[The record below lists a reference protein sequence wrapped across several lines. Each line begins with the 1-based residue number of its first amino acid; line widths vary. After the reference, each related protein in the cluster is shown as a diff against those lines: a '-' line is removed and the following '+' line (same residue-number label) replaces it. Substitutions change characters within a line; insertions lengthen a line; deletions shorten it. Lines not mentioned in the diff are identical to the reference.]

1 KTSYTP
7 LSTSTGTW
15 KVAGPD
21 TTGDFSA
28 IGYHYALTIYKTL
41 NVPVGI
47 INTSQGASKLNTWV
61 DLPTLQADPAYKGTV
76 EERDKMLAGYPAVK
90 AKLDADMKKWE
101 ADKAAAEAAK
111 TPFTTPRPGFSWAGT
126 PGGPDD
132 RFLPATFYNGMINP
146 LLPYAL
152 RGVIWYQAEGDAGLV
167 EYYSKAFPALITN
180 WRKLFGQG
188 DIPFYWVQLSA
199 YGDNKWNDG
208 VIWPLMREAQGK
220 ALALPNTGQAIS
232 FDLGEP
238 GNIHPQ
244 RKQEIGRRLARIA
257 LSRTYGQKNM
267 VDTGPEVDKIERE
280 GAGFRVRFK
289 SPNGWHII
297 APLTLPITG
306 FELAGEDKVFKPAA
320 AVIGDKSTSVL
331 VTSAEVPN
339 PVAVRYGWRDFPNPS
354 LVHST
359 QGLPVE
365 QFRSDN
371 WAR

>member
-1 KTSYTP
+1 
-7 LSTSTGTW
+7 
-15 KVAGPD
+15 
-21 TTGDFSA
+21 
-28 IGYHYALTIYKTL
+28 
-41 NVPVGI
+41 
-47 INTSQGASKLNTWV
+47 
-61 DLPTLQADPAYKGTV
+61 
-76 EERDKMLAGYPAVK
+76 
-90 AKLDADMKKWE
+90 
-101 ADKAAAEAAK
+101 
-111 TPFTTPRPGFSWAGT
+111 
-126 PGGPDD
+126 
-132 RFLPATFYNGMINP
+132 
-146 LLPYAL
+146 
-152 RGVIWYQAEGDAGLV
+152 
-167 EYYSKAFPALITN
+167 
-180 WRKLFGQG
+180 
-188 DIPFYWVQLSA
+188 
-199 YGDNKWNDG
+199 
-208 VIWPLMREAQGK
+208 MREAQGK